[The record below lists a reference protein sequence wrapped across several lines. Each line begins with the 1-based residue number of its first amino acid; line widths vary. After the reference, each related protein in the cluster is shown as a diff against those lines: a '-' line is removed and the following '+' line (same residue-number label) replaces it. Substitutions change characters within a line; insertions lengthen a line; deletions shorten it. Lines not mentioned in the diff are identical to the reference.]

1 MDAFLFQIYMS
12 ALSIKKQIDGYEVA
26 GWESTASGGGFLV
39 DKDGGDAVNQMAQA
53 RLALARQLLSLPQ
66 EGSEQLAL
74 IEDVHITSGRLRG
87 ALFGY
92 VLSDWEMDV
101 LEAQRAIFLQDWSHP
116 RAFQA
121 FTILS
126 YYYQPFELP
135 LQKNISQCL
144 PAQFLRYLH
153 FALRQPHIMQ
163 VSDEEKYVTY
173 YEELTDWLLHLLE
186 CGDGNLPIDP
196 WGLARLVSK
205 TLTFGACYYIDR
217 PIGSLVRARARVV
230 DAVAEKTSAFA
241 EIKSIQ
247 SKALYPTHRTRIR
260 IGILSRN
267 AGDYTDTRAL
277 YAIFHAFDKSRYEIF
292 WYSLDVLDPTTVSDI
307 AFFRELYGMAEKLTS
322 LRGNAAQ
329 QAQQI
334 LQDDLDILFI
344 GTAYSFSAAELDQM
358 LFNRLARVQIQ
369 LNALV
374 PGSSGFESYDYLIV
388 PKSDADAMANY
399 REESTEEIRQ
409 LDAPLVWYEKR
420 PRTQPDEKL
429 TRAALGIPEDAIV
442 YCSGAAANKQLP
454 GTLTTW
460 LEILRKTPNSYLL
473 FYPFNPA
480 WGGYF
485 IGLTFLARLRAL
497 MKHYPDIDNSRIVV
511 VRGVNPEEGNRLIM
525 LSDIYL
531 GSFPH
536 GGATSA
542 MLAMRHG
549 KPVVARKSRWL
560 RSTSDPSLVA
570 SIGLEELIGKDNEE
584 VTAIAVKLGTDA
596 QYYADICKRLG
607 ERIET
612 APFFDIGTNSRKMQA
627 LTDAIAQEK
636 GIAYGASAHVPV

>member
-1 MDAFLFQIYMS
+1 MDALLFQIYLS
-12 ALSIKKQIDGYEVA
+12 ALSIKKQIDGYEAA
-26 GWESTASGGGFLV
+26 GLNSTISGSAFVV
-39 DKDGGDAVNQMAQA
+39 DKDLGDIVNQMARD
-53 RLALARQLLSLPQ
+53 RLALTRQLSSLPH
-66 EGSEQLAL
+66 EGSEHLAV
-74 IEDVHITSGRLRG
+74 IDDVHLSSGRLRG

-92 VLSDWEMDV
+92 ALSDEETKT
-101 LEAQRAIFLQDWSHP
+101 LESQREIFLQNWAHP
-116 RAFQA
+116 RAFPA
-121 FTILS
+121 FTGIG

-135 LQKNISQCL
+135 LQKNISQL
-144 PAQFLRYLH
+144 SPAQLSRYLH
-153 FALRQPHIMQ
+153 FVLRQPHIMQ
-163 VSDEEKYVTY
+163 AGDEEKYVAY
-173 YEELTDWLLHLLE
+173 YEKLTDWLLHLLAG
-186 CGDGNLPIDP
+186 GDGKLSIDP
-196 WGLARLVSK
+196 QGLIKLVSK
-205 TLTFGACYYIDR
+205 ALTYGACYYIDR

-230 DAVAEKTSAFA
+230 EAVVRKKAGLA
-241 EIKSIQ
+241 EIKSFQ
-247 SKALYPTHRTRIR
+247 PKAPPSAHRTKIR

-277 YAIFHAFDKSRYEIF
+277 YAMFHAFDKSRYEIF
-292 WYSLDVLDPTTVSDI
+292 WYSLDVFDPTTISDI
-307 AFFRELYGMAEKLTS
+307 TFFRALYGMAEKLTS
-322 LRGNAAQ
+322 LRGNAVQ

-344 GTAYSFSAAELDQM
+344 GSAYSFSAAEMDQM
-358 LFNRLARVQIQ
+358 LFKKLARVQIQ

-374 PGSSGFESYDYLIV
+374 PGSSGFASYDYLIV
-388 PKSDADAMANY
+388 PESDGEAMASY

-420 PRTQPDEKL
+420 PQTQPDEKL
-429 TRAALGIPEDAIV
+429 TRAALGIPENAVV

-454 GTLTTW
+454 GTLSTW
-460 LEILRKTPNSYLL
+460 LEILQKTPNSYLL

-497 MKHYPDIDNSRIVV
+497 MKNYPGIERSRIVV
-511 VRGVNPEEGNRLIM
+511 VRGVSPEEGNRLMM

-570 SIGLEELIGKDNEE
+570 SVGLEELIGKDNEE

-596 QYYADICKRLG
+596 QYYADVCKRLA
-607 ERIET
+607 EQIET

-627 LTDAIAQEK
+627 LTDAIAREK
-636 GIAYGASAHVPV
+636 GLAYGTSAHVPA